1 MTLTATSTQR
11 TEASS
16 TAVDVV
22 AVRSAAS
29 GEQVFAAARPMT
41 ASVYEVA
48 KVMEHP
54 LEDGSAVIDHI
65 VYMPV
70 EIEMPLVATGD
81 AAATT
86 YGEIRDLF
94 RSGELLTVQTRA
106 RTFDSMII
114 AAMPH
119 DERPDEFDALTIT
132 LQLREAIFV
141 ASVYGGAVGA
151 ARVTPPPTREGRA
164 RRPTQTRG
172 QQQAPAAPPADE
184 SRGSILF
191 RAFGG
196 RG

>member
-1 MTLTATSTQR
+1 MALTATSTER

-22 AVRSAAS
+22 SIMSAAS
-29 GEQVFAAARPMT
+29 GEQVFALARPMT

-54 LEDGSAVIDHI
+54 LEDGSSVIDHI

-70 EIEMPLVATGD
+70 EIEMPLMVTGGD
-81 AAATT
+81 AATV
-86 YGEIRDLF
+86 YGEIRALF

-119 DERPDEFDALTIT
+119 DERPEEFDALAIT

-151 ARVTPPPTREGRA
+151 ARVTPPPTRAGR
-164 RRPTQTRG
+164 RQRPTQARG
-172 QQQAPAAPPADE
+172 QQQAPAAPAADE
-184 SRGSILF
+184 NRGSILF

-196 RG
+196 